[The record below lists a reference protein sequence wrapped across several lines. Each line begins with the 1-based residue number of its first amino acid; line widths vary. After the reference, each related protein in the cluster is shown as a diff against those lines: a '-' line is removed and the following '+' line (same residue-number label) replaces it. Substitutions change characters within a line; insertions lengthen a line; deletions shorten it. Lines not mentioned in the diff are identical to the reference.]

1 MSESK
6 KDPICGMEGHIDK
19 YDHFFCSE
27 NCIKEYEKKK
37 GLTAPGSPWPRLKS
51 GLILFNLALAV
62 LLIYVLRLTGTMIP
76 FMGAAFIILAGL
88 KLLDL
93 KGFAS
98 AFAMYDV
105 VAKRSHVYG
114 LAYPFIELG
123 LGLAYSF
130 KFRVDIAAWVTLVI
144 MSVGIVGVTRNLMS
158 KNPIRC
164 ACLGT
169 LIKVPL
175 TKFTFFEDLFMIAMA
190 LMIIFQI

>member
-1 MSESK
+1 MNESK
-6 KDPICGMEGHIDK
+6 KDPICGMEGHIEQHGH
-19 YDHFFCSE
+19 YFCSE
-27 NCIKEYEKKK
+27 NCIKEDEKKK
-37 GLTAPGSPWPRLKS
+37 GLTPSVSPWKKRI
-51 GLILFNLALAV
+51 LILFNLALGV

-76 FMGAAFIILAGL
+76 FMGGAFIILAGL

-93 KGFAS
+93 KGFAR

-144 MSVGIVGVTRNLMS
+144 MSVGIIGVTRNLMS

-169 LIKVPL
+169 FIKVPL